1 MSSRFVTIVLGLIV
15 VLGAV
20 AADEPP
26 DQPVVHAVI
35 FYSPTCPHCHK
46 VITETIIP
54 LTDQYGD
61 QLQVMGIDTSQTGG
75 GQIYLAAVEA
85 FDVPQERRGVPT
97 LIVGERVLVGDIDI
111 PAEFPAIIE
120 QGLAGGGIDW
130 PAIPGLEVAI
140 AQMEAAEGKP
150 VESTPEEAADNPE
163 APETAPNLPDNP
175 APAAEADGGSQLPD
189 MAEMQPETLA
199 ARLGRD
205 PVGNGLSVGVL
216 IGMVVS
222 VGAVVVDGLFR
233 TNRAPSR
240 SERSRTAQQRDRRV
254 AFGPDW
260 LFLLVCLVGIAVAAY
275 LSFVEVKQVEAV
287 CGPVGDCNTVQQSKY
302 ARLFGVLPV
311 GVIGLAGY
319 AAMLAVW
326 AFGRWGN
333 GRLAEAAPIILL
345 EMALVGTLFS
355 IYLTFLEPFVI
366 GATCAW
372 CLTSA
377 VLMTVLL
384 WMVAKPGW
392 SALRDLPA
400 RG

>member
-1 MSSRFVTIVLGLIV
+1 MPSRFFTIVLGLIV
-15 VLGAV
+15 VLCAV

-26 DQPVVHAVI
+26 DQPVVHAVL

-54 LTDQYGD
+54 LSEQYGD
-61 QLQVMGIDTSQTGG
+61 QLQVMGIDTSQPGG
-75 GQIYLAAVEA
+75 GEVYLAAVEA
-85 FDVPQERRGVPT
+85 FDVPQDQRGVPT

-120 QGLAGGGIDW
+120 KGLAEGGIDW
-130 PAIPGLEVAI
+130 PAIPGLEDAI
-140 AQMEAAEGKP
+140 AQVEATAEASSAEDGP
-150 VESTPEEAADNPE
+150 AEANPE
-163 APETAPNLPDNP
+163 PAGNPEGEPEP
-175 APAAEADGGSQLPD
+175 APVLAEA
-189 MAEMQPETLA
+189 QPETLA

-205 PVGNGLSVGVL
+205 PVGNGLAIGVL
-216 IGMVVS
+216 IGMLGS
-222 VGAVVVDGLFR
+222 VGMVVFDGMRRL
-233 TNRAPSR
+233 NRVPPEDTRPA
-240 SERSRTAQQRDRRV
+240 SERQARRMTV
-254 AFGPDW
+254 GPEW
-260 LFLLVCLVGIAVAAY
+260 LFLVLCLAGILVAGY
-275 LSFVEVKQVEAV
+275 LSYVEVSRNEAL
-287 CGPVGDCNTVQQSKY
+287 CGPVGDCNAVQQSRY

-326 AFGRWGN
+326 AFGRWGD
-333 GRLAEAAPIILL
+333 GRLSDAAPIILL

-377 VLMTVLL
+377 VLMTVIL
-384 WMVAKPGW
+384 WLVAEPGW
-392 SALRDLPA
+392 SALHDLPE